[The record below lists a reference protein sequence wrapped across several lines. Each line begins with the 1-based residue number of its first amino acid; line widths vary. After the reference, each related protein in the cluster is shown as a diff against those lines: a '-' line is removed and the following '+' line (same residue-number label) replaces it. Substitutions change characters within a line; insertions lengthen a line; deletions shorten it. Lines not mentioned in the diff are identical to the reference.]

1 MFNGRGDEES
11 QPTDDDGDAGEK
23 TFEPRSHRVAT
34 RHQPLILSN
43 KILTRLRRLACF
55 AGNQHCLRPWF
66 LARIP
71 KIRHVHRSFFFEP

>member
-1 MFNGRGDEES
+1 MFNGRGDQES
-11 QPTDDDGDAGEK
+11 QPTNDDGNAGER

-43 KILTRLRRLACF
+43 MIQARLRRLACL
-55 AGNQHCLRPWF
+55 AGNPHCLHPRI

-71 KIRHVHRSFFFEP
+71 KIRHVHRSFFEP